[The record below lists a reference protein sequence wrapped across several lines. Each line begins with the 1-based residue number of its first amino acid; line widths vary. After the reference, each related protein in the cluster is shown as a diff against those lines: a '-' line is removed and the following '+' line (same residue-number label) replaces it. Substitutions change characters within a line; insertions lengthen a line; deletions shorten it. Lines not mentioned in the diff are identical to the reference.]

1 MQQITHGVSI
11 SPVMHNQAVTMSSRE
26 IAGLTGSLHANVKRS
41 AERLVVAGIL
51 TYPLDEFPFEH
62 NGNTYTEYRFN
73 KRDSLVLVARLSP
86 EFTAKIVDR
95 WQELEEELQPKIPQS
110 YTEALRLAA
119 DLNEQLEEKSRAL
132 ELAAPKAEFVDRYVD
147 TTGSM
152 TFRQVCKLLKIKEPE
167 FRLFLQENKIM
178 YRLNGSWAAYQC
190 HIDAGR
196 FEIKTGTSQTNNH
209 SFAQARFTPKGVKW
223 IAGLWGTS
231 QVEGVIA

>member
-26 IAGLTGSLHANVKRS
+26 IAGLTGSFHANVKRS

-86 EFTAKIVDR
+86 EFTAKI
-95 WQELEEELQPKIPQS
+95 
-110 YTEALRLAA
+110 
-119 DLNEQLEEKSRAL
+119 
-132 ELAAPKAEFVDRYVD
+132 VDRYVD

>member
-11 SPVMHNQAVTMSSRE
+11 SPVMNNQAVTMSSRE

-95 WQELEEELQPKIPQS
+95 WQELEDELQPKIPQS

-152 TFRQVCKLLKIKEPE
+152 TFRQVCKLLKVKEPE

-209 SFAQARFTPKGVKW
+209 SFSMARFTSKGVKW
-223 IAGLWGTS
+223 IAGLWGAS
-231 QVEGVIA
+231 LVEGVIA